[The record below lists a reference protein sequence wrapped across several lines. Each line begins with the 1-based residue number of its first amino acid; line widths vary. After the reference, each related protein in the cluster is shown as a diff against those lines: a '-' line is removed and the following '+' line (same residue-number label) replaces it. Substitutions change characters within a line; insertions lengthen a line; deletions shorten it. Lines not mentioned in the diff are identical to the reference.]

1 MSDDFGQDSSG
12 GVRRVSSR
20 DRKRRIEPR
29 NLSFPPD
36 DLPIDETQPPAAP
49 AHDDTQG
56 LPSTPHP
63 QPLSHASGDRG
74 FQREAKAAKKQ
85 GNESRQREKAVQAPR
100 ARRRF
105 GWRDAVALLFAL
117 LSCGAIG
124 YFAYIWQ
131 NPYSV
136 LNPLSPPLLPPA
148 VVSETPLPTAT
159 PTASATPTARPSA
172 TFTPLPVEA
181 IGTNAPVAATL
192 GTPDLTLTLLAG
204 TPRATPL

>member
-63 QPLSHASGDRG
+63 QPLSHASGETG
-74 FQREAKAAKKQ
+74 FQRFHKRTRHAV
-85 GNESRQREKAVQAPR
+85 SLQR
-100 ARRRF
+100 
-105 GWRDAVALLFAL
+105 LLA
-117 LSCGAIG
+117 
-124 YFAYIWQ
+124 
-131 NPYSV
+131 
-136 LNPLSPPLLPPA
+136 PLSQPY
-148 VVSETPLPTAT
+148 
-159 PTASATPTARPSA
+159 
-172 TFTPLPVEA
+172 
-181 IGTNAPVAATL
+181 
-192 GTPDLTLTLLAG
+192 LAFG
-204 TPRATPL
+204 RGAGGEGYA